1 MLLAA
6 TFGQDL
12 AEVFP
17 DGGVILL
24 LIFDCRFDQIGEGL
38 DELRSR
44 RVLGRSCL
52 LKCLFCSHLDGR
64 HAFEEHFDEI
74 VARAHLGLVN
84 EASYQRQA
92 FGWSVILEFA
102 GVQGTSFRCEMFD
115 DRWRNILEE
124 RFHRSQL
131 HEPIQPVLPGFQVR
145 KRWALRNQLELG
157 ERRAMQWRLHF
168 QESFDGVLDLGSH
181 SGIDYPEDMP
191 LDKCA
196 NPSHQAV
203 QRAERR

>member
-1 MLLAA
+1 MLLTA

-44 RVLGRSCL
+44 RVLGRSRL

-64 HAFEEHFDEI
+64 HAFEEHYDEI
-74 VARAHLGLVN
+74 VARAHLGLVH

-102 GVQGTSFRCEMFD
+102 GVQGTSFRREMFD

-124 RFHRSQL
+124 RLHRSQL
-131 HEPIQPVLPGFQVR
+131 HEPGQEILPRFKVR
-145 KRWALRNQLELG
+145 EGGTWRDELELG
-157 ERRAMQWRLHF
+157 KSGAMRRETQLKKGF
-168 QESFDGVLDLGSH
+168 QTAL
-181 SGIDYPEDMP
+181 
-191 LDKCA
+191 
-196 NPSHQAV
+196 
-203 QRAERR
+203 